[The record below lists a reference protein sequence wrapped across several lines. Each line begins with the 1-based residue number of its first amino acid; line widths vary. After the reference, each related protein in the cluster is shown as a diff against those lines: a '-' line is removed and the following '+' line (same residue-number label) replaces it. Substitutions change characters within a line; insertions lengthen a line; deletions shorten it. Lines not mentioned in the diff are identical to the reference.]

1 MPNIHASWKRSPVLI
16 KDSSYD
22 DSYQV
27 IDEVVDA
34 KNLFSP
40 TGIQTNLAGANPSAG
55 YPKNLQPTDDA
66 SPLLVANSTGG
77 GVGYNTEITDP
88 TTGYQ
93 LLGSYRCYDPVSGRF
108 LQPDYA
114 SPGIGGINPYA
125 YTYGKFVGCSDPTGH
140 YTYTYQSYNVAKEA
154 IKRAAERQGSFWSRV
169 GKSYLS
175 VAINII
181 KHPTNP
187 SGYVAAAMLYCNPSA
202 PLVATVMGEIGKES
216 AVGAFM
222 SGAYAG
228 INSAYISTASL
239 GLVQYNPQTGLGGLN
254 TLGVG
259 NCLGL
264 LSLGYLNMS
273 ANGEVQVHAGHS
285 LLTHLENEGKGLGD
299 FVENMVSGMAS
310 VAIGLC
316 YDMPMDFAHGEY
328 YEEGKF
334 AEYAGEYMGKQ
345 IVNQSLYLNN
355 FNNLNMTDPR
365 SPWSTVAWQNMLY
378 RQGPYTAD
386 KN

>member
-1 MPNIHASWKRSPVLI
+1 
-16 KDSSYD
+16 
-22 DSYQV
+22 
-27 IDEVVDA
+27 
-34 KNLFSP
+34 
-40 TGIQTNLAGANPSAG
+40 
-55 YPKNLQPTDDA
+55 
-66 SPLLVANSTGG
+66 
-77 GVGYNTEITDP
+77 
-88 TTGYQ
+88 
-93 LLGSYRCYDPVSGRF
+93 
-108 LQPDYA
+108 
-114 SPGIGGINPYA
+114 
-125 YTYGKFVGCSDPTGH
+125 
-140 YTYTYQSYNVAKEA
+140 
-154 IKRAAERQGSFWSRV
+154 V

-187 SGYVAAAMLYCNPSA
+187 SGYVAAALLYCNPSA

-273 ANGEVQVHAGHS
+273 ANGEMQVHAGHS
-285 LLTHLENEGKGLGD
+285 RLTHLENEGKGLGD
-299 FVENMVSGMAS
+299 FVENMVSGMAG

-328 YEEGKF
+328 YEAGYACGYNTAVLLTMIAAPEDAGAGVGAKADAAGADEGEAADAGGDAARAASKKKEPEGFREAFKASINKAFKDRRKAGEDFTAKLGRGVKGKFGLKSYRAMKQGKF

-365 SPWSTVAWQNMLY
+365 SPWSTAAWQNMIY